1 LRTTCAGID
10 CAVRVAEQVAV
21 LRATFSVLRVLG
33 VLPLGGSKEQSRAR
47 RNLGVLATVIRNA
60 SVVLGTVLASQAS
73 LVVRITVGAVWV
85 DPEEV
90 DVGRGDT
97 DKEAE
102 AVDRRS
108 HGCG

>member
-1 LRTTCAGID
+1 VFCLLVGAKSRVEREEILEYWLPSSGTQLQEVRGCDNGPN
-10 CAVRVAEQVAV
+10 VRVD
-21 LRATFSVLRVLG
+21 LR
-33 VLPLGGSKEQSRAR
+33 
-47 RNLGVLATVIRNA
+47 
-60 SVVLGTVLASQAS
+60 VVLGAVLASQAS
-73 LVVRITVGAVWV
+73 LVVGITVGAVWV